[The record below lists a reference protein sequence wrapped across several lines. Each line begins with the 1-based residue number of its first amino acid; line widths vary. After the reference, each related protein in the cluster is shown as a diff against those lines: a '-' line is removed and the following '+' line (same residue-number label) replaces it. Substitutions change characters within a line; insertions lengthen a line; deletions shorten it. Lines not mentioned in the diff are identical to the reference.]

1 MEHPFI
7 STTDL
12 TELSLDEIYTKIS
25 ELTGKLSFAY
35 QTNNQALINQI
46 TMVLESYNSA
56 RAQKLNDMFP
66 KGDGDDDHDDH
77 SDKINIS

>member
-1 MEHPFI
+1 MEHPFL

-12 TELSLDEIYTKIS
+12 AELTLDEIQTKVS
-25 ELTGKLSFAY
+25 DLTGKLNFAY
-35 QTNNQALINQI
+35 QTNNQALIKQVG
-46 TMVLESYNSA
+46 MALESYNSA

-66 KGDGDDDHDDH
+66 KDNDDDH

>member
-1 MEHPFI
+1 MEHPFL

-12 TELSLDEIYTKIS
+12 AELTLDDIQTKIS

-35 QTNNQALINQI
+35 QTNNQNLINQVS
-46 TMVLESYNSA
+46 MALESYNSA

-66 KGDGDDDHDDH
+66 KDKGDDH